1 MHTLT
6 LNVKDNAYNN
16 IIYFLKNL
24 SADVEIVYEKKIAT
38 EAKKKSKS
46 SLKGV
51 FHKYSDISK
60 IEQEDEIIKK
70 RIVDNYEKEN
80 I

>member
-24 SADVEIVYEKKIAT
+24 SADVEIVYDKKIAK
-38 EAKKKSKS
+38 ENEKISQNN
-46 SLKGV
+46 LKGV
-51 FHKYSDISK
+51 FHRYCDISK
-60 IEQEDEIIKK
+60 IDQEDEIVKK
-70 RIVDNYEKEN
+70 HVINNYKKEN
-80 I
+80 F